1 MTDARAMSDLNEI
14 KGRGIV
20 AKMKRRGGRG
30 DRSPLGTWFWDIDR
44 VLLLLTLFLIAIG
57 LIAVA
62 AASPA
67 TAVRYSG
74 EHRKLAPLYYFW
86 RQLIWVA
93 VSMPVLFGV
102 SMMPVTMARR
112 MALVSTA
119 VLVAILAVTPF
130 VGVEVNGA
138 RRWVGF
144 GFAQFQPSEF
154 LKPMFIV
161 SVAWL
166 LSLRAR
172 DPELPTVLITGGL
185 TAAIAA
191 MLMLQPDFGQTI
203 IYCSVWMA
211 LLMIAGTPVRVMAGL
226 VACVPVGLGAAYMFY
241 GTARNRIDAFI
252 FPTAEGDGASDHFQT
267 NAAHNTLTA
276 GGWTGTG
283 PGGGSAKFGLPEAH
297 TDYIFS
303 VIGEEFGLVACSI
316 IALLFLAIVV
326 RVFVKLLDEQDEF
339 KLLAAAGL
347 ATQFGAQALVSML
360 VNTGLAP
367 SKGMTLPFISYG
379 GSSMIALSIGMGLLL
394 AFTRRNP
401 FLTRSPYV
409 VRWSG
414 E

>member
-1 MTDARAMSDLNEI
+1 MIGSI
-14 KGRGIV
+14 KG
-20 AKMKRRGGRG
+20 RGGRG

-67 TAVRYSG
+67 TAMRYSG
-74 EHRKLAPLYYFW
+74 EHKKFAPLYYFW
-86 RQLIWVA
+86 RQVMWVG
-93 VSMPVLFGV
+93 VSLPVLFVV
-102 SMMPVTMARR
+102 SMLPVVTARR
-112 MALVSTA
+112 MAVLGTA
-119 VLVAILAVTPF
+119 ILIAILAVTPF
-130 VGVEVNGA
+130 IGVEINGA
-138 RRWVGF
+138 RRWIGF
-144 GFAQFQPSEF
+144 GIAQFQPSEF

-161 SVAWL
+161 TTAWL
-166 LSLRAR
+166 LSLKAKER
-172 DPELPTVLITGGL
+172 DLPATLITMGMTGL
-185 TAAIAA
+185 VAGL
-191 MLMLQPDFGQTI
+191 LMMQPDFGQTI
-203 IYCSVWMA
+203 VFCLVWAA
-211 LLMIAGTPVRVMAGL
+211 LLMISGTPMRVMLGL
-226 VACVPVGLGAAYMFY
+226 AAMVPVGLTAAYMFY
-241 GTARNRIDAFI
+241 GTARNRINAFL
-252 FPTAEGDGASDHFQT
+252 FPDVEGEGAADHFQV

-303 VIGEEFGLVACSI
+303 VIGEEFGLIACSI
-316 IALLFLAIVV
+316 IALVFLAIVV

-339 KLLAAAGL
+339 KLYAASGL
-347 ATQFGAQALVSML
+347 AVQFGAQALISMA

-414 E
+414 Q